1 MAYVALSR
9 ALYDYTAT
17 ADDELSFAE
26 DALLYVLDASD
37 PEWHKAKLKPPPG
50 ADAHDDADAARI
62 GLVPAN
68 YLEPA
73 EPRRQSRA
81 LYDYA
86 AQTDE
91 ELDLAEDALLNVFDD
106 DDDDWLLVSYADGS
120 HEARLGFVPKNYVD
134 EVSAATWSCSVRR
147 RNATPRG
154 RVPVLTCVGCQVAAV
169 DGETGLGAEVAE
181 DAPEPDNEAPLSPPP
196 APMSPPAPLS
206 PAPPRA
212 APGAIT
218 AFAPAQAGDKADE
231 IKMWGVSVSQRGAP
245 LRAGRPHANCTG
257 SRWQEEEAQGHA
269 GRRQRLALLCL
280 RVGQAASAEDQRAAH
295 RRDGGGEQGQAGQS
309 RARRRGRPRG

>member
-26 DALLYVLDASD
+26 EALLYVLDASD

-50 ADAHDDADAARI
+50 AEDDERI

-91 ELDLAEDALLNVFDD
+91 ELPLAEDALLNVYDD

-120 HEARLGFVPKNYVD
+120 HDARLGFVPKNYVD
-134 EVSAATWSCSVRR
+134 EV
-147 RNATPRG
+147 
-154 RVPVLTCVGCQVAAV
+154 
-169 DGETGLGAEVAE
+169 
-181 DAPEPDNEAPLSPPP
+181 
-196 APMSPPAPLS
+196 
-206 PAPPRA
+206 
-212 APGAIT
+212 
-218 AFAPAQAGDKADE
+218 
-231 IKMWGVSVSQRGAP
+231 
-245 LRAGRPHANCTG
+245 
-257 SRWQEEEAQGHA
+257 
-269 GRRQRLALLCL
+269 RLWLELL
-280 RVGQAASAEDQRAAH
+280 E
-295 RRDGGGEQGQAGQS
+295 
-309 RARRRGRPRG
+309 RRGSGL